1 MSEKVGIPFILVA
14 NNFSTR
20 ETTNWNDHF
29 FIIWQPPEGVIL
41 LQDDKVCE
49 SFTVDRRRGRS
60 LALSMSSSSSSSLN
74 QQTGTKTTAPT
85 TSGNQRLPYFAGVSR
100 K

>member
-1 MSEKVGIPFILVA
+1 MSEKVGIPFIFVA

-20 ETTNWNDHF
+20 ETTNWNDHL

-49 SFTVDRRRGRS
+49 SYVLDRRRGRS
-60 LALSMSSSSSSSLN
+60 LALSMMSSSSSSIN
-74 QQTGTKTTAPT
+74 NRQAQQQQPRQPVEIKDYLTL
-85 TSGNQRLPYFAGVSR
+85 QVFY
-100 K
+100 